1 MKMYKIGVLAAAFSM
16 AALAAS
22 SAQAQE
28 AEARGSLNVR
38 SGPGTGYSVVD
49 VLRPGENVTVT
60 RRSGGWCYLVKSG
73 PDGWSSCSYLSFRGE
88 AVVRSSPNISFSFS
102 FGRGDGFSSQRPP
115 RGGRQDLVCLV
126 TFFNRSQVEAG
137 RDVDVQRARVL
148 PRAVAEQRDGPND
161 RQAIFDYGTN
171 RQTRETCEYLDRL
184 N

>member
-1 MKMYKIGVLAAAFSM
+1 MKFHTISVLIAAFASLTLAAGGV
-16 AALAAS
+16 
-22 SAQAQE
+22 QAQE
-28 AEARGSLNVR
+28 AEARTSLNVR
-38 SGPGTGYSVVD
+38 SGPGTGYGVID
-49 VLRPGENVTVT
+49 VLRPGQNVRVT

-88 AVVRSSPNISFSFS
+88 VVVRSSPNVSFSFS
-102 FGRGDGFSSQRPP
+102 FGRGDGFSIRQPP

-148 PRAVAEQRDGPND
+148 PRHVAERLDRPND

-171 RQTRETCEYLDRL
+171 RQTRDTCRYLDRL